1 VKMNPPRKLTKEER
15 AAIRTLERLAKRWPK
30 TLVLFGASKLYVFD
44 ASMAARHEE
53 FDRTGKMSEWAKQ
66 TVLARIN
73 IDCDGG
79 DPW

>member
-1 VKMNPPRKLTKEER
+1 MPRRLTKEER
-15 AAIRTLERLAKRWPK
+15 LAIRTLERLAKRWPK
-30 TLVLFGASKLYVFD
+30 TLVLFGASKLHVFD

-53 FDRTGKMSEWAKQ
+53 FDRTGKMGEWAKQ
-66 TVLARIN
+66 TVLARID